1 MNETITAIATP
12 HGVGAISI
20 VRVSGKNALQ
30 VASKIVKREEKW
42 FRERYMAL
50 SNFYDDKENVIDKG
64 MVVYFKGPR
73 SFTGEDI
80 IEFQTHGG
88 VIIAQLLL
96 KTLLSYGVRLA
107 TGGEFTKRAFL
118 NGKVDLTEAEAI
130 GDLINAKSEEASL
143 QLTKQLNG
151 ELKKYV
157 DDVRTSLVNILA
169 YSEVSIDYAD
179 EDLPVTILDNIRD
192 KLNSIRDNLEI
203 TLNSSRRRTT
213 IFEGFRI
220 AIVGRPNVGKS
231 SLLNSL
237 LNYQRAIVSSIEGT
251 TRDSVEEYLTLG
263 THLVKIIDTAGIRD
277 ANDQIE
283 KIGIEK
289 SLEAIESADTVLAL
303 FDSSMKLQSEDYRIV
318 ELLKSSDKRSF
329 VLLNKSDLDRK
340 LDSSEFKDFE
350 TLSISAK
357 ADNSKL
363 LDRLTEYFD
372 EHNSSSEGG
381 ILLSSV
387 RQIDAVQKTVESIE
401 YASDPLSSGELE
413 LFSYHIQDA
422 INSITEISNPYNYS
436 EMLDEMFGNFC
447 LGK

>member
-1 MNETITAIATP
+1 MNETITAVATP

-20 VRVSGKNALQ
+20 VRVSGEEALK
-30 VASKIVKREEKW
+30 VASKIVKKEESW
-42 FRERYMAL
+42 FKERYMAL
-50 SNFYDDKENVIDKG
+50 SNFYDDNGNIIDKG

-73 SFTGEDI
+73 SFTGEDVV
-80 IEFQTHGG
+80 EFQTHGG
-88 VIIAQLLL
+88 VVIAQLLL
-96 KTLLSYGVRLA
+96 KSLLSFGVRLA
-107 TGGEFTKRAFL
+107 QGGEFTKRAFL

-151 ELKKYV
+151 ELKRYV
-157 DDVRTSLVNILA
+157 DEVRSSLVNILA

-179 EDLPVTILDNIRD
+179 EDLPTTILDNIKE
-192 KLNSIRDNLEI
+192 KLNSIKENLQI
-203 TLNSSRRRTT
+203 TLSGSRRRTA
-213 IFEGFRI
+213 IFEGFRV

-263 THLVKIIDTAGIRD
+263 THLVKIIDTAGIRNAD
-277 ANDQIE
+277 DQIE

-289 SLEAIESADTVLAL
+289 SLEAIESADIVLSL
-303 FDSSMKLQSEDYRIV
+303 FDSSMELQDDDFRILQ
-318 ELLKSSDKRSF
+318 LLKDSDKKSF
-329 VLLNKSDLDRK
+329 VLLNKSDLPKNIDET
-340 LDSSEFKDFE
+340 EFKSFE
-350 TLSISAK
+350 TISISAK
-357 ADNSKL
+357 SENSRL
-363 LDRLTEYFD
+363 LDRLTEYLD
-372 EHNSSSEGG
+372 QHNSSSEGG

-387 RQIDAVQKTVESIE
+387 RQINSIQKTVESIDLSTE
-401 YASDPLSSGELE
+401 PLESGELE

-422 INSITEISNPYNYS
+422 IDSITEISNPYNYG